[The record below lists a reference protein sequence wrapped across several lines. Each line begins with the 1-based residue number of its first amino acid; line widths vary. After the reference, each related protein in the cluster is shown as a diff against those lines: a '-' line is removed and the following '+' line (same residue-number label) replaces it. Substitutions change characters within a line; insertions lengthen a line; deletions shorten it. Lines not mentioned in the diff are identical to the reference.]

1 MPKSATESS
10 TSRTALKAL
19 RTREQ
24 FIELTRA
31 QATEPPLAAAK
42 GTDIEEDAPVLFA
55 LVEQLQPKVIVE
67 LGTRQGISTRI
78 LAAAKPDD
86 AVLYTVDPV
95 DCGGYLQGV
104 RCVKIV
110 KSGEDFFNEFEGE
123 VDFLFIDTDPHTFE
137 QTMGW
142 MTTWVEKKLAPGG
155 VAVFHDVQPA
165 REEIRVREAVVAWLN
180 GRRGGWKWQ
189 MLLPARALAV
199 FNGGLGILWAP
210 EPK

>member
-1 MPKSATESS
+1 MPKPETEWNARK
-10 TSRTALKAL
+10 TLKSL

-31 QATEPPLAAAK
+31 QATEPPLSAAK

-55 LVEQLQPKVIVE
+55 LVEQLRPKVLVE

-78 LAAAKPDD
+78 FAAAKPADST
-86 AVLYTVDPV
+86 LYTVDPV
-95 DCGGYLQGV
+95 DCRRYLKGV
-104 RCVKIV
+104 ECTHVVKA
-110 KSGEDFFNEFEGE
+110 GEDFFNEFEGQA
-123 VDFLFIDTDPHTFE
+123 DFLFIDTDPHTFE

-165 REEIRVREAVVAWLN
+165 REEIRVREAVTAWLN
-180 GRRGGWKWQ
+180 GRRGGWKW
-189 MLLPARALAV
+189 LTFLPARALPV

-210 EPK
+210 DAL